1 MDDDDDLVD
10 FGPVTQL
17 EHRKAEVAKFKSAK
31 PPKRLVKQN
40 RHRWQSFNERLEGVK
55 VDVLRRTGR
64 DSERGN
70 RSLLDEEFDEDFGS
84 HFEAQLAKR
93 GELNL
98 TGDFSGFLREVQD
111 KVGSLALVLHNK
123 EAILEALLAR
133 LAVKGSLAIEPLCAC
148 LAALARDLRQEFY
161 PFLLPRVLPVL
172 LAILDVQSA
181 EVLEDVFSCL
191 AFLFKFL
198 LRFVIDDFNAIF
210 DVMFPVLRHKH
221 WYIRKFCAEVVSFL
235 LRKVPGDKLSPAL
248 AHTLDT
254 AVAAMQPIVG
264 EGLSVYAFAT
274 QRKEVE
280 EGVSQL
286 LFEAV
291 RGIKNGFHSRY
302 ASIATKLVALVP
314 GRGKTPQQ
322 RSAGLRERRAVV
334 SSFFARVCE
343 HCRAEEAGALWE
355 TFMAIVDEQ
364 FAAARHG
371 ATGEDAAERV
381 REGSTRKRPRA
392 ADHGE
397 GAGTEGLDEGEGN
410 DDDAQC
416 HGVPGGAAEALRFLA
431 ASVAHRDGSRLGA
444 GHVLPLM
451 QRLSS
456 GLQLALAEVCVCVC
470 VCVCV
475 GVGVCVCVGVCGG
488 QLREEHRVEG
498 ANPIAKRTSN
508 PRTIHAMHAA

>member
-1 MDDDDDLVD
+1 MEDDDDLVD
-10 FGPVTQL
+10 FGPATKL
-17 EHRKAEVAKFKSAK
+17 DHRKAEVAKFKSAK
-31 PPKRLVKQN
+31 PQKKLVKQN
-40 RHRWQSFNERLEGVK
+40 RHRWQSFNERLDGVK

-98 TGDFSGFLREVQD
+98 TGDFSGFLRDVQS

-133 LAVKGSLAIEPLCAC
+133 LATKGSLAIEPLCAC

-172 LAILDVQSA
+172 LAVLDVQSA

-198 LRFVIDDFNAIF
+198 LRFVVDDFNAIF

-235 LRKVPGDKLSPAL
+235 LRKVPSDKLSAAL

-254 AVAAMQPIVG
+254 AAAAMQPNAG

-291 RGIKNGFHSRY
+291 KGIQNGFHSRY

-314 GRGKTPQQ
+314 GHGKTAQQ
-322 RSAGLRERRAVV
+322 RSTGLRERRAIVG
-334 SSFFARVCE
+334 SFFARVCE
-343 HCRAEEAGALWE
+343 HCRAEEAGILWD
-355 TFMAIVDEQ
+355 TFAVIVDEQ
-364 FAAARHG
+364 FAAARNEAKGGDG
-371 ATGEDAAERV
+371 AGSG
-381 REGSTRKRPRA
+381 REGRARKRHRG
-392 ADHGE
+392 AD
-397 GAGTEGLDEGEGN
+397 DEEN
-410 DDDAQC
+410 EVHQS
-416 HGVPGGAAEALRFLA
+416 HGVQGGAAEALRFMA

-444 GHVLPLM
+444 SHVLPLM
-451 QRLSS
+451 QRLHA
-456 GLQLALAEVCVCVC
+456 GLELALGEVCAWCM
-470 VCVCV
+470 
-475 GVGVCVCVGVCGG
+475 
-488 QLREEHRVEG
+488 RV
-498 ANPIAKRTSN
+498 
-508 PRTIHAMHAA
+508 TIPLSLSLTESL